1 MQLNEAQLQA
11 VEYTDGPCL
20 VLAGAGSGKTR
31 VITAKITSLIKRK
44 GYDPSSVLAVTFTN
58 KAAAEMRER
67 VAGDLGIDT
76 AKQIIV
82 STFHSLGLNII
93 RQEHALFELGRN
105 FSLFDQSDQIKIL
118 SDIIKDNFPQLL
130 SDNSNRTLAENASS
144 AISLWKSSL
153 KSPSELLNQGCRTWI
168 SLAYDHYERYLKA
181 CNAVDFDDLIYR
193 ITKQLIHNE
202 QFRNKWQDK
211 FRYILVDEY
220 QDTNENQ
227 YQLLKILTGRTNCF
241 TVVGDDDQSIY
252 SWRGARPENIRMLAN
267 DYPNL
272 KVIKLEMN
280 YRSTGH
286 ILHCAN
292 ALISHNEHLFSKVL
306 RSSTGDGPLISV
318 QETGTE
324 EDESNRVAELIF
336 RHKYHHKSSFSDY
349 AVLYRSNF
357 QSRAI
362 EKTFRENH
370 IPCVITGGSSFFEQ
384 QEIKDIMAW
393 CRVICN
399 PRDDAALLRIIN
411 VPRRGIGAESISII
425 SEASKKAGK
434 SLYDSMLNPN
444 ITKKLNTKQ
453 MQSIGGFVILVTN
466 LRQLLLAKKD
476 ALLANTLINQINYEN
491 YLKLSNESEAAAEFK
506 IKNANSLMQWI
517 YDLITGKGDREH
529 MNFVEAIDKLG
540 LREMLDRSNNANSD
554 ADAVQLLTLHASK
567 GLEFPYVFMIGCE
580 EGILPHRNSLEI
592 EGGIEEERRL
602 CYVGIT
608 RARKELTILLCRQR
622 RMRIANN
629 GEEEIKIG
637 TPSRFLYEM
646 PKEDLK
652 WVHLGTPLTAS
663 HKDNVEAVTEAIR
676 RMKELHLM

>member
-1 MQLNEAQLQA
+1 MQLNEAQNQA

-31 VITAKITSLIKRK
+31 VITSKITSLIQRK
-44 GYDPSSVLAVTFTN
+44 GYEPESVCAVTFTN

-67 VAGDLGIDT
+67 IAIDLGSDI
-76 AKQIIV
+76 AKRLTV

-93 RQEHALFELGRN
+93 RQDHAIFGLGRN
-105 FSLFDQSDQIKIL
+105 FSLFDQYDQRKIL
-118 SDIIKDNFPQLL
+118 SDIIKDHFPQLL
-130 SDNSNRTLAENASS
+130 SENSDRTLAENASS

-153 KSPSELLNQGCRTWI
+153 KSPSELLNSGCRTWI
-168 SLAYDHYERYLKA
+168 ALSYELYENYLKA

-193 ITKQLIHNE
+193 ITKQLLE
-202 QFRNKWQDK
+202 DEAFREKWQQK

-227 YQLLKILTGRTNCF
+227 YQLLKVLTGQTRCF

-252 SWRGARPENIRMLAN
+252 SWRGARPENIRMLAQ
-267 DYPNL
+267 DYPDL

-292 ALISHNEHLFSKVL
+292 ALISHNEHLFTKEL
-306 RSSTGDGPLISV
+306 RANTGDGSLIQV

-336 RHKYHHKSSFSDY
+336 RHKYHHKSNFSDY

-357 QSRAI
+357 QSRAL

-384 QEIKDIMAW
+384 QEVKDIMAW

-411 VPRRGIGAESISII
+411 VPRRGIGAESISVI
-425 SEASKKAGK
+425 SQASKSAGK
-434 SLYDSMLNPN
+434 SLYDSMLNPT
-444 ITKKLNTKQ
+444 ITQKLNSKQ
-453 MQSIGGFVILVTN
+453 MQAIGNFVILVTN
-466 LRQLLLAKKD
+466 LRQLLISKKD
-476 ALLANTLINQINYEN
+476 AFLANSLLAQINYEN
-491 YLKLSNESEAAAEFK
+491 YLKISNDSEAAAEFK
-506 IKNANSLMQWI
+506 IKNVKSLMQWI
-517 YDLITGKGDREH
+517 YDLIVGKNDHEK

-540 LREMLDRSNNANSD
+540 LREMLDRGNQQDPD
-554 ADAVQLLTLHASK
+554 ADAVQLMTLHASK
-567 GLEFPYVFMIGCE
+567 GLEFPYVFLVGCE
-580 EGILPHRNSLEI
+580 EGILPHRNSFSTE
-592 EGGIEEERRL
+592 EGIEEERRL
-602 CYVGIT
+602 CYVGVT

-622 RMRIANN
+622 RMRVSDN
-629 GEEEIKIG
+629 GDEEIKFG

-646 PKEDLK
+646 PKEDLQ
-652 WVHLGTPLTAS
+652 WFHLGKVPTATAE
-663 HKDNVEAVTEAIR
+663 DNAEAITEAIR